1 MSDFDNTNTFVLFK
15 NDKDGNEKRP
25 DYTGNINIDG
35 VEKKIAAWIREG
47 AKGKFLSGTIS
58 EPYNP
63 QGQSAPAKKV
73 DAGVPEQYEDD
84 IPF

>member
-35 VEKKIAAWIREG
+35 FEKKIAAWIREG
-47 AKGKFLSGTIS
+47 ARGKFLSGTIS

-63 QGQSAPAKKV
+63 GGQQPAKQAAPAP
-73 DAGVPEQYEDD
+73 DYEDD